1 MKIKHTPLAAL
12 TCAAFLGS
20 ATLSQATLIIAEDFS
35 YADGG
40 LGGQGGGTGFGAHV
54 WFATS
59 TGVTGGVAGGG
70 GDSAARRNFAA
81 SLGTAGTIWVSFDW
95 GNSSKPTE
103 NGSYGGLTFYETQAD
118 FDANERFLIGNTW
131 PGAGHDVW
139 RMTNNLGPTTELN
152 YSGMKTAVAKLDLGA
167 GTASLW
173 VGPVGSPVD
182 VSGTAM
188 ATSSGLALTNLQGIR
203 INGVD
208 LGGGGVAQSFDNL
221 LIGTDMTDVAAVPEA
236 GTAGL
241 LTLGLLLLR
250 RIRLAKRGVLPD
262 DTT

>member
-1 MKIKHTPLAAL
+1 MQRTSTSFAAL

-20 ATLSQATLIIAEDFS
+20 ATLSQATLIIGETFDNAGPLS
-35 YADGG
+35 GQNGG
-40 LGGQGGGTGFGAHV
+40 MGFGAHV

-59 TGVTGGVAGGG
+59 TSVTGGVAGGG
-70 GDSAARRNFAA
+70 GDSSARRNFEV
-81 SLGTAGTIWVSFDW
+81 SLGTTGTIWVSFDW
-95 GNSSKPTE
+95 GYSAKPTE

-118 FDANERFLIGNTW
+118 VDANERFLIGNTW

-139 RMTNNLGPTTELN
+139 RMTNNLAPTTELN
-152 YSGMKTAVAKLDLGA
+152 YPGMKTAVAKLDLGA

-173 VGPVGSPVD
+173 VGPAGSPVD
-182 VSGTAM
+182 VSGAAM
-188 ATSSGLALTNLQGIR
+188 ATASGLALTNLHGIR

-221 LIGTDMTDVAAVPEA
+221 FIGTEMSDVAAVPEA

-250 RIRLAKRGVLPD
+250 RLRRVA
-262 DTT
+262 